1 MYLKQTKRNGRIY
14 LSVMQNYRS
23 QGKIHAK
30 TVERIGY
37 ADEYADR
44 FPDPVAHFKAYV
56 AKLND
61 QAKTRNAPVRLSIP
75 RNATIGEGSE
85 GSIQLGAAIALGY
98 LDALGLGR
106 FYSKLSTGHLE
117 DEDLAGESDRP
128 DENLGRAFELL
139 ASARMLH
146 AVPVHE
152 TWSARAKFPRTCTME
167 IADAYRGFKQ
177 IADSD
182 AALIKKLNTRYEAI
196 HGKRS
201 LDNVRLVFSNYVV
214 PWPGD
219 ESTRGPDELEKH
231 ISTRLCL
238 VIDGEG
244 IPLTYR
250 IVPRRMSA
258 ERTLAIIDEL
268 KTESGAR
275 HVTVVAAQLSEAAKV
290 VPQLAAHDDGFVLL
304 MHTSE
309 TTTDQYRW
317 AADESGYRP
326 TRNQTYRI
334 KSRQA
339 DFAIPDRHATSL
351 SQDTQTGHTIKVKEI
366 ALRSMRSNASQSFF
380 IVSNE
385 TTASNAAIFNIY
397 RELWRVH
404 EPFQVISADF
414 IAPPYPIDTQVH
426 LRAHFA
432 ICYAAFFALR
442 MLRQDMDWKWNA
454 AQVADALV
462 HMEGAYLD
470 ENWYLFNYR
479 STVSDDIQ
487 QAVGTDTGRRLLNRA
502 DIRNVVV
509 QARKRAEHLH

>member
-23 QGKIHAK
+23 QGKVHAK

-37 ADEYADR
+37 ADEFADR
-44 FPDPVAHFKAYV
+44 YPDPVAHFKDYV
-56 AKLND
+56 ADLNR
-61 QAKTRNAPVRLSIP
+61 QAKSRTAPVRLSIP
-75 RNATIGEGSE
+75 RNALIGEGSE

-106 FYSKLSTGHLE
+106 FYSE
-117 DEDLAGESDRP
+117 RMDARRAGETIRP
-128 DENLGRAFELL
+128 DESLGLAFELL

-152 TWSARAKFPRTCTME
+152 TWSARAKFPRTCSME
-167 IADAYRGFKQ
+167 VADAYRGFGL
-177 IADSD
+177 IAEHDT
-182 AALIKKLNTRYEAI
+182 ALVRMLNSRYEAI
-196 HGKRS
+196 HGTRH
-201 LDNVRLVFSNYVV
+201 LDNVRLVFSNYLV

-219 ESTRGPDELEKH
+219 SSTRGPDEIEGH
-231 ISTRLCL
+231 TSTRLCL
-238 VIDGEG
+238 VIDEEG

-258 ERTLAIIDEL
+258 ERTLAVIDEL
-268 KTESGAR
+268 KTESGAG

-290 VPQLAAHDDGFVLL
+290 VPQLAARNDGFVLL

-317 AADESGYRP
+317 AADERDYRF

-334 KSRQA
+334 KSRRA
-339 DFAIPDRHATSL
+339 DFAIPDRHASA
-351 SQDTQTGHTIKVKEI
+351 SGQDARTGHTIKVKEI
-366 ALRSMRSNASQSFF
+366 ALRSMRANASQSFF

-414 IAPPYPIDTQVH
+414 IAPPYPVDTQVH

-479 STVSDDIQ
+479 SVVSDDIQ
-487 QAVGTDTGRRLLNRA
+487 KTVGVDAGRRLLNRA
-502 DIRNVVV
+502 DIRRVTA
-509 QARKRAEHLH
+509 QARKRAEHFA

>member
-23 QGKIHAK
+23 QGKVHAK
-30 TVERIGY
+30 TIEHIGY
-37 ADEYADR
+37 ADEFADR
-44 FPDPVAHFKAYV
+44 YPDPVAHFKTYV
-56 AKLND
+56 AELNE
-61 QAKTRNAPVRLSIP
+61 QAKQQSAPVHLTIP
-75 RNATIGEGSE
+75 RNALIGAESE
-85 GSIQLGAAIALGY
+85 GSIQLGAAITLGY

-106 FYSKLSTGHLE
+106 FFNACAKHDRQNTSTHA
-117 DEDLAGESDRP
+117 DEE
-128 DENLGRAFELL
+128 LGRAVELL

-152 TWSARAKFPRTCTME
+152 TWSARAKFPRACTME
-167 IADAYRGFKQ
+167 VADAYRGFEQ
-177 IADSD
+177 IAENDT
-182 AALIKKLNTRYEAI
+182 ALVRMLNDRYEAI
-196 HGKRS
+196 HGKRH
-201 LDNVRLVFSNYVV
+201 LDNVRLVFSNYIV

-219 ESTRGPDELEKH
+219 SSTRGPDELEDRT
-231 ISTRLCL
+231 STRLCL
-238 VIDGEG
+238 VIDQEG

-258 ERTLAIIDEL
+258 RSTLDLIDQL
-268 KTESGAR
+268 KTETGAR

-290 VPQLAAHDDGFVLL
+290 VPQLATRNDGFVLL
-304 MHTSE
+304 MHASE

-317 AADESGYRP
+317 AADESDYRF

-334 KSRQA
+334 KSRRA
-339 DFAIPDRHATSL
+339 DFAIPDRHNPAAG
-351 SQDTQTGHTIKVKEI
+351 QDAHTGHMVKVKEI
-366 ALRSMRSNASQSFF
+366 ALRSMRANASQTFF

-414 IAPPYPIDTQVH
+414 IAPPYPVDTQVH

-442 MLRQDMDWKWNA
+442 MLRQDMDWVWNA

-479 STVSDDIQ
+479 SAVSDDIQ
-487 QAVGTDTGRRLLNRA
+487 RTVGIDAGRRLLNRA
-502 DIRNVVV
+502 DIRSVIAH
-509 QARKRAEHLH
+509 ARKRAEHFS

>member
-1 MYLKQTKRNGRIY
+1 MYLKQTKHNGRIY
-14 LSVMQNYRS
+14 LSVMQNYRR
-23 QGKIHAK
+23 QGKVHSK

-37 ADEYADR
+37 ADEFADR
-44 FPDPVAHFKAYV
+44 FPDPIEHFKSYV
-56 AKLND
+56 ADLND

-75 RNATIGEGSE
+75 RNAVIGKGSE

-98 LDALGLGR
+98 LDALGVGR
-106 FYSKLSTGHLE
+106 FYNELADGHT
-117 DEDLAGESDRP
+117 AGTSLRP
-128 DENLGRAFELL
+128 EQNLGRAFELL

-152 TWSARAKFPRTCTME
+152 TWSARAKFPRTCSME
-167 IADAYRGFKQ
+167 IADAYRGFGQ
-177 IADSD
+177 IAESD
-182 AALIKKLNTRYEAI
+182 AALVRKLNDRYEAI
-196 HGKRS
+196 HGTRR
-201 LDNVRLVFSNYVV
+201 LDNVRLVFSNYLV

-219 ESTRGPDELEKH
+219 SSTRGPDELEGHTSK
-231 ISTRLCL
+231 RLCL
-238 VIDGEG
+238 VIDEEG

-268 KTESGAR
+268 KTESGAH

-290 VPQLAAHDDGFVLL
+290 VPQLAAHNDGFVLL

-317 AADESGYRP
+317 AANESDYRF

-339 DFAIPDRHATSL
+339 DFAIPDRHAASFG
-351 SQDTQTGHTIKVKEI
+351 QDARTGHTVKVKEI

-414 IAPPYPIDTQVH
+414 IAPPYPVDTQVH

-470 ENWYLFNYR
+470 ENWYLFNFR
-479 STVSDDIQ
+479 NAVSDDIQ
-487 QAVGTDTGRRLLNRA
+487 HAVGIDAGRRLLNRA
-502 DIRNVVV
+502 DIRNVI
-509 QARKRAEHLH
+509 AHTRKRAEHFS